1 LIVIV
6 VSTNKKNDW
15 KSVLD
20 LATTYQEFMDMCKE
34 NQPRDFVLN
43 HEKLEYFA
51 MKHFAKAKEPYVPA
65 FTEFRIHPIVQTWL
79 DNQFNSDARR
89 KKSLILIGASKL
101 GKTEWARS
109 LGPHMYFNGYAN
121 FKDDWDDSARYIIF
135 DDFEWEFI
143 PNKKGFFGGQL
154 EFQISGKYMRTKSIK
169 WGKCCIYLTNKY
181 PNISNEDVDW
191 YKENCIFL
199 EVKNKMY

>member
-1 LIVIV
+1 LILVP
-6 VSTNKKNDW
+6 VSGNKKSDW
-15 KSVLD
+15 KLVLD
-20 LATTYQEFMDMCKE
+20 NATTYQEFMDICKE
-34 NQPRDFVLN
+34 QQPRDFILN

-51 MKHFAKAKEPYVPA
+51 AKHFAKQKEPYVSL
-65 FTEFRIHPIVQTWL
+65 FTDFVIPPVVTNWL
-79 DNQFNSDARR
+79 TNDFNSDKRR
-89 KKSLILIGASKL
+89 KKSLVLIGASKL

-109 LGPHMYFNGYAN
+109 LGPHMYFNGYPN

-154 EFQISGKYMRTKSIK
+154 EFQISGKYMRTRTIK

-181 PNISNEDVDW
+181 PNIPNDDVDW

-199 EVKNKMY
+199 EINRKFY